1 MAGPQPEA
9 GPINAACWKISRHV
23 ARMANEGADP
33 GPSIHVALYI
43 GCIHA
48 KTRKRGPR
56 AALICL

>member
-9 GPINAACWKISRHV
+9 GPINAAFWKISRHV

-48 KTRKRGPR
+48 KTRKRGP
-56 AALICL
+56 